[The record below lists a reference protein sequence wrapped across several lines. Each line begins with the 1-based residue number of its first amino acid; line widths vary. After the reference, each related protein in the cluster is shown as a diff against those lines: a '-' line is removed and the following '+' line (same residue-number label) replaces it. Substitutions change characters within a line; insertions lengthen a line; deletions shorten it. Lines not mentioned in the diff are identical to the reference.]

1 MIELSNATCSEQHRT
16 ELANQRLR
24 VGRGMTLVEMLVAM
38 AASLIMLALVA
49 QLMAMFGKGM
59 NESRKR
65 AEVYESLRAATERLK
80 QDLSGRTA
88 EFSLPLAPE
97 KGLGYFEYI
106 EGQGSDQIDYRLGT
120 PHDKTSMTASE
131 SLTAFGSDDRL
142 LGDIDDILLFTT
154 RATDTLFAGKLD
166 SKGIESPVAEVVWYC
181 RPIPGSVNP
190 TLYHL
195 CRRQLVVMANPVQL
209 LGQGQT
215 GTFSSPGRPNV
226 EPFTSWSNLL
236 SKTDVACRKQG
247 GFAIPNTLGDLTKR
261 ENRFCRQTS
270 FPYAFDQSSDY
281 LSFQSNDLRF
291 GQDVILTNC
300 LGFDVRVLDE
310 NVELRSIGDVL
321 VAPGDPGYGV
331 GTPLSSSMPVYVDL
345 NFGNDTTPKS
355 IGTSPWH
362 GSSIFESP
370 GLKVGTLNTNKTL
383 TRTYD
388 TWSTHYETNSLD
400 DDGDGLTDEGH
411 DGIDNNNN
419 GQIDEF
425 AEAETSPP
433 YPTPIRGIEIRVR
446 CYEPYSKQVL
456 QITIRQSL

>member
-16 ELANQRLR
+16 KPVIQRPR
-24 VGRGMTLVEMLVAM
+24 DGRGMTLVEMLVAM

-49 QLMAMFGKGM
+49 QLMAMFSKGM
-59 NESRKR
+59 NASRKG

-80 QDLSGRTA
+80 QDLSGLTA
-88 EFSLPLAPE
+88 EFSVPLAPE

-131 SLTAFGSDDRL
+131 SLAVFGSEDRL
-142 LGDIDDILLFTT
+142 LGDIDDCLLFTT

-181 RPIPGSVNP
+181 RKIPGTANP

-209 LGQGQT
+209 LEQGQT

-247 GFAIPNTLGDLTKR
+247 AFAIPNTLGDLTKR

-281 LSFQSNDLRF
+281 LSFQPNDLRF

-321 VAPGDPGYGV
+321 VTPGDPGYGV

-345 NFGNDTTPKS
+345 NFGSDATPES
-355 IGTSPWH
+355 IGASSWH
-362 GSSIFESP
+362 GTSIFESP
-370 GLKVGTLNTNKTL
+370 GLQVGTGKTL
-383 TRTYD
+383 SRTYA

-400 DDGDGLTDEGH
+400 DDGDGVTDEGH
-411 DGIDNNNN
+411 DGIDNNDN
-419 GQIDEF
+419 GQIDES